1 MEVNDFEMY
10 FILYRAT
17 LWTTI
22 VNTMYNLLR
31 ASLSD
36 YLLSP
41 LYNTGSTGDCTVH
54 DTEEPLC
61 SGVSGAPETG
71 LLHVHREP
79 PPQHHRSCR
88 FPQHLHHRN
97 RQPQGLHCL
106 SGQ

>member
-1 MEVNDFEMY
+1 MQ
-10 FILYRAT
+10 AT

-22 VNTMYNLLR
+22 VNTLYPYRTTLYLISYILY
-31 ASLSD
+31 SLHF
-36 YLLSP
+36 
-41 LYNTGSTGDCTVH
+41 NTGSTGDCPVH
-54 DTEEPLC
+54 STEEPLC

-79 PPQHHRSCR
+79 PPQHHRPCR
-88 FPQHLHHRN
+88 FPQHLHHGN